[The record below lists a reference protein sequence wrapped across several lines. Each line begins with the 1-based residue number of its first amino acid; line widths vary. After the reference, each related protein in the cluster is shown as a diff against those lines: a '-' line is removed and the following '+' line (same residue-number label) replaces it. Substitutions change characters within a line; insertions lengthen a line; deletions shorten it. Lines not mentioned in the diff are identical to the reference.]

1 MAKQLPKGRTAA
13 TAKRGTSA
21 PKQKASRRIGP
32 PRPSQAS
39 QTPEVQGADAPSAIH
54 DAIAHEV
61 ENLCA
66 EGEWEDDNLPF
77 SADPP
82 TPDTS
87 ASKPTRPNSRSA
99 KGPAGDG
106 ADGRNAPSDN
116 KRRVVRI
123 APDTPSDNSVLIK
136 NLVKLDKGL
145 VQRVSRATRR
155 ECREV
160 YSHIAENT
168 VAAMLGAE
176 MAAENIRVLNRDG
189 MKAGDLRMDSD
200 VLAAIGNIRK
210 YEFFA
215 WYLQR
220 TSLTPEQQ
228 KQWLDK
234 WLEQKTPNAYL
245 VPSNP
250 ASVGAYFVRRNSEN
264 GKVSK
269 V

>member
-1 MAKQLPKGRTAA
+1 MSKQLPKGRNAA
-13 TAKRGTSA
+13 SA
-21 PKQKASRRIGP
+21 PKRIGP
-32 PRPSQAS
+32 PRKGARKTQ
-39 QTPEVQGADAPSAIH
+39 EQGALAPSALR
-54 DAIAHEV
+54 DAIAQEV

-66 EGEWEDDNLPF
+66 EGDWEDENLPF
-77 SADPP
+77 SAEPQSD
-82 TPDTS
+82 TPAHTPS
-87 ASKPTRPNSRSA
+87 RQKARSA
-99 KGPAGDG
+99 NRPAGDA
-106 ADGRNAPSDN
+106 ADRTNAPSDN

-145 VQRVSRATRR
+145 VQRVGRATRR

-176 MAAENIRVLNRDG
+176 TAAENLRVLNRDG

-200 VLAAIGNIRK
+200 VLAAIGHIRK

-220 TSLTPEQQ
+220 TALTPEQQ

-234 WLEQKTPNAYL
+234 WLEQKTQNSYL

-250 ASVGAYFVRRNSEN
+250 ASVGAYIVRRNSDN
-264 GKVSK
+264 GKAGK
-269 V
+269 I

>member
-1 MAKQLPKGRTAA
+1 M
-13 TAKRGTSA
+13 
-21 PKQKASRRIGP
+21 
-32 PRPSQAS
+32 
-39 QTPEVQGADAPSAIH
+39 PSALS
-54 DAIAHEV
+54 DAIAQEV

-66 EGEWEDDNLPF
+66 EGDWEDENLPF

-82 TPDTS
+82 ANSPTTDTPARTPS
-87 ASKPTRPNSRSA
+87 RQKARSA
-99 KGPAGDG
+99 KRPAGDA
-106 ADGRNAPSDN
+106 ADSRDAPSDN

-145 VQRVSRATRR
+145 VQRVGRATRK

-160 YSHIAENT
+160 YSHIAENA

-200 VLAAIGNIRK
+200 VLAAIGHIRK

-220 TSLTPEQQ
+220 TALTPEQQ

-234 WLEQKTPNAYL
+234 WLEQKTHNAYL

-250 ASVGAYFVRRNSEN
+250 ASVGAYIVRRNSEN
-264 GKVSK
+264 GKASK
-269 V
+269 I

>member
-1 MAKQLPKGRTAA
+1 MSKQLPKGRTAA
-13 TAKRGTSA
+13 SA
-21 PKQKASRRIGP
+21 PKQKASTRIGP
-32 PRPSQAS
+32 PRKGTRKTQ
-39 QTPEVQGADAPSAIH
+39 EQGAPAPSALR
-54 DAIAHEV
+54 DAIAREV

-66 EGEWEDDNLPF
+66 EGDWEDENLPF
-77 SADPP
+77 SAEQQSGPP
-82 TPDTS
+82 AVSPTTDTPARAPS
-87 ASKPTRPNSRSA
+87 RQKARSA
-99 KGPAGDG
+99 KGPAGDA
-106 ADGRNAPSDN
+106 ADNRNAPSDN

-145 VQRVSRATRR
+145 VQRVGRATRR

-200 VLAAIGNIRK
+200 VLAAIGHIRK

-220 TSLTPEQQ
+220 TALTPEQQ

-234 WLEQKTPNAYL
+234 WMEQKTHNAYL

-250 ASVGAYFVRRNSEN
+250 ASVGAYTVRRNSEN
-264 GKVSK
+264 GKASK
-269 V
+269 I